1 MRQIVN
7 GKEMVLGTCYYPEH
21 WPESLWEED
30 LERMLECGIQVIR
43 IAEFAWSKVEPYEG
57 VFTYEFF
64 DRFLDLAREKGM
76 KVIFCT
82 PTATPPAWLTEKY
95 PEVLN
100 GTIDGVLFRH
110 GGRRHYN
117 YNSPV
122 YQEKTRII
130 TEAFASH
137 YGPHPAVI
145 GWQID
150 NELNCERDEFYSE
163 SDTAAFRVFLQ
174 KKYGSLDKLN
184 EAWGTTFWN
193 QTYTDWKEV
202 HIPRTTPSNN
212 TNPHEVLDYTRF
224 ISDSACRYAKLQ
236 SDIIRK
242 YVKPGDFITTNGLF
256 SNLDNQRMAGE
267 SLDFIMYDS
276 YPNFAFT
283 KENYEKFSATLQDRM
298 WSRNLTE
305 VRAVSPNFGIM
316 EQQSGANGWN
326 NRMAAPTPKPGQ
338 MTLWTMQSAAHGAD
352 YVSYFRWR
360 TCTMGTEIYWHGIL
374 DYSGRENRR
383 LREVREIH
391 RKFQAISEAAGSR
404 YEARTAV
411 LKDYD
416 NIWDAQLDIWHGD
429 VDRLSQQS
437 LFLAAQ
443 KSHTPMDYVY
453 LREDTTAADLKKY
466 QVIFYPHPV
475 IVNQQRAA
483 ILEEYVKDG
492 GCLVLGCRSG
502 YKDMTGK
509 CVMDRLPGLFAKMS
523 GTDIPEYTRVNPDD
537 EPVYIDWD
545 GIRLE
550 AAVFNDQLE
559 PLTADAQ
566 VLGRYENC
574 YYAGSPGLICNV
586 LGAGKVYYFGA
597 AFTEETARVFLEKLG
612 AASPYADVLELPRE
626 CELAVREKDGRKYY
640 FVLNYKKTPVK
651 IQVKEA
657 LVDLYTGET
666 VSGQVELEAFG
677 TKVYRG

>member
-21 WPESLWEED
+21 WPENLWEED

-305 VRAVSPNFGIM
+305 VRTVSPNFGIM

-383 LREVREIH
+383 LREVLEIH

-453 LREDTTAADLKKY
+453 LREDTTAENLKKY

-475 IVNQQRAA
+475 IVNQRRAA

-574 YYAGSPGLICNV
+574 YYAGAPGLICNA

-651 IQVKEA
+651 IQVKEE

>member
-256 SNLDNQRMAGE
+256 SNLDNQRMAEE

-453 LREDTTAADLKKY
+453 LREDTTAEDLKKY

-509 CVMDRLPGLFAKMS
+509 CVMDRLPGLLAKIS

>member
-21 WPESLWEED
+21 WPENLWEED

-453 LREDTTAADLKKY
+453 LREDTTAENLKKY

-475 IVNQQRAA
+475 IVNPQRAA
-483 ILEEYVKDG
+483 ILEEYVEAG

-509 CVMDRLPGLFAKMS
+509 CVMDRLPGLFAKIS

-574 YYAGSPGLICNV
+574 YYAGTPGLICNV

-597 AFTEETARVFLEKLG
+597 AFMEETARVFLEKLG
-612 AASPYADVLELPRE
+612 AASPYADVLELPWE

>member
-256 SNLDNQRMAGE
+256 SNLDNQRMAEE

-453 LREDTTAADLKKY
+453 LREDTTAEDLKKY

-612 AASPYADVLELPRE
+612 AASPYADVLELPWE

-677 TKVYRG
+677 TRVYRG

>member
-21 WPESLWEED
+21 WPENLWEED

-305 VRAVSPNFGIM
+305 VRTVSPNFGIM

-383 LREVREIH
+383 LGEVLEIH

-453 LREDTTAADLKKY
+453 LREDTTAEDLKKY

-483 ILEEYVKDG
+483 ILEEYVEDG

-509 CVMDRLPGLFAKMS
+509 CVMDRLPGLLAKMS

>member
-21 WPESLWEED
+21 WPENLWEED

-453 LREDTTAADLKKY
+453 LREDTTAENLKKY

-475 IVNQQRAA
+475 IVNPQRAA
-483 ILEEYVKDG
+483 ILEEYVEAG

-509 CVMDRLPGLFAKMS
+509 CVMDRLPGLLAKMS

-574 YYAGSPGLICNV
+574 YYAGAPGLICNA

-677 TKVYRG
+677 TKVYWG

>member
-21 WPESLWEED
+21 WPENLWEED

-193 QTYTDWKEV
+193 QTYTNWKEV

-453 LREDTTAADLKKY
+453 LREDTTAENLKKY

-475 IVNQQRAA
+475 IVNPQRAA
-483 ILEEYVKDG
+483 ILEEYVEAG

-509 CVMDRLPGLFAKMS
+509 CVMDRLPGLLAKMS